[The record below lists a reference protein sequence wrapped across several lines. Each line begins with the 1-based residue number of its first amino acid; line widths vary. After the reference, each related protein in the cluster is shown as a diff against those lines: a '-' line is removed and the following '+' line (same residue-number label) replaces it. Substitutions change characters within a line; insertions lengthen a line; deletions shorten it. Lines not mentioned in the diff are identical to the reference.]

1 MDGNNVTN
9 NNIVTNYK
17 EARARSREALR
28 RGLLDAA
35 GRLLT
40 SEGPGALRVRRVARE
55 VNCSTKVIY
64 TMFGGKEGLVEELYL
79 EGFERLGGA
88 LEAVP
93 HGENP
98 LAYLGALGRA
108 YRESALANPT
118 HYAVMFGRPIP
129 EFTPSPSS
137 LRRARST
144 FEVLEEAVS
153 WCMEAGILERGI
165 PRRWR
170 TCCGPRCTAWSTWSS
185 PGIFPKGRAS
195 GCSHGPCGRLAR
207 GFSMNEKE
215 VSHDS

>member
-1 MDGNNVTN
+1 MDGNSVTKK
-9 NNIVTNYK
+9 NIVSNYK
-17 EARARSREALR
+17 EAQARNREALR

-35 GRLLT
+35 GRLLM
-40 SEGPGALRVRRVARE
+40 SEGPGALSVRRVARE

-79 EGFERLGGA
+79 EGFERLGRA

-93 HGENP
+93 RGENP

-144 FEVLEEAVS
+144 FEVLEEAVRG
-153 WCMEAGILERGI
+153 CMEAGIFERGD
-165 PRRWR
+165 PEEVANVLWAAVHGVVDLELAGHLPEGEGERVFAR
-170 TCCGPRCTAWSTWSS
+170 TL
-185 PGIFPKGRAS
+185 RAVGAGLLS
-195 GCSHGPCGRLAR
+195 EREGGKR
-207 GFSMNEKE
+207 
-215 VSHDS
+215 

>member
-40 SEGPGALRVRRVARE
+40 SEGPGALSVRRVARE

-153 WCMEAGILERGI
+153 WCMEAGIFERGD
-165 PRRWR
+165 PEEVANVLWAAVHGVVDLELAGHLPEGEGERVFAR
-170 TCCGPRCTAWSTWSS
+170 TL
-185 PGIFPKGRAS
+185 RAV
-195 GCSHGPCGRLAR
+195 GAGLL
-207 GFSMNEKE
+207 NEREGGKP
-215 VSHDS
+215 